1 MKLRSLFLLLLTWA
15 IQIQAQTLEE
25 CQQAAERNYPLI
37 RQYGLI
43 RQTADFTI
51 ANIQK
56 GWLPQFSASAQATY
70 QTDVTAWPT
79 EMRTLMQQMGIDLKG
94 LKKDQY
100 RVGIDVQQTL
110 FDGGAI
116 SSQKE
121 IVRRQAEVQEAET
134 EANIYNVRACVNE
147 MYFALLL
154 LDEQIKLNRDLQ
166 ELLLGNERQ
175 LQAMFRH
182 GTAAQSDY
190 DNVRAERLNAAQQL
204 TNLQAQR
211 ETVARMLS
219 VFCGLKEVK
228 PQMPNTPIRLIP
240 NRLTPLPPPFQG
252 GGEGYAIACTQAS
265 EVTVP
270 LLEREGDAR
279 RAGGESERAV
289 GAEFGGESEESE
301 ESEESARSTGFAA
314 SAHPA
319 LRAIDAKLRLADAQ
333 EKALDAALMPRLGVF
348 AQGFYGY
355 PGYNLFE
362 DMMHHRWSFNAM
374 AGARLTWNIGALYTR
389 KQDKAKIGAQRSMYQ
404 VQRDVFLF
412 NNNLEQ
418 MQQSESIERFRR
430 LMANDEEIIALR
442 AAVRKAAES
451 KLKHGIIDVNAL
463 VREINAEN
471 AARVQQSVHEIEML
485 KEIYELKYTT
495 NQ

>member
-1 MKLRSLFLLLLTWA
+1 M
-15 IQIQAQTLEE
+15 
-25 CQQAAERNYPLI
+25 
-37 RQYGLI
+37 
-43 RQTADFTI
+43 
-51 ANIQK
+51 
-56 GWLPQFSASAQATY
+56 
-70 QTDVTAWPT
+70 
-79 EMRTLMQQMGIDLKG
+79 
-94 LKKDQY
+94 
-100 RVGIDVQQTL
+100 
-110 FDGGAI
+110 
-116 SSQKE
+116 
-121 IVRRQAEVQEAET
+121 
-134 EANIYNVRACVNE
+134 
-147 MYFALLL
+147 
-154 LDEQIKLNRDLQ
+154 
-166 ELLLGNERQ
+166 
-175 LQAMFRH
+175 
-182 GTAAQSDY
+182 
-190 DNVRAERLNAAQQL
+190 
-204 TNLQAQR
+204 
-211 ETVARMLS
+211 
-219 VFCGLKEVK
+219 
-228 PQMPNTPIRLIP
+228 
-240 NRLTPLPPPFQG
+240 
-252 GGEGYAIACTQAS
+252 
-265 EVTVP
+265 
-270 LLEREGDAR
+270 
-279 RAGGESERAV
+279 
-289 GAEFGGESEESE
+289 SE
-301 ESEESARSTGFAA
+301 ESEESARSTGSAA